1 MKLTPLDIRRN
12 EFTRAFRGFNR
23 EEVESFLTMVADEVE
38 GLVGDHRAATR
49 RVEELE
55 KEVEEYRQME
65 RTLSETLISTQRASE
80 EIRDASVRDADITR
94 RDAQVR
100 SEQMLDNAR
109 IEAERLMLQA
119 RRQAYKIVEDAREKA
134 HTALE
139 EVQRQSDQMYRQS
152 RDDFAEMKRQID
164 TLVERRE
171 AYLATMRGYLTGQLN
186 ALDTLGSERIS
197 KVEPPSQAK
206 TSDAAH
212 DGDDVLAE
220 LDRELAEFS
229 ESMQSGGDEKP
240 KPKKTNEPDESDA
253 PVIPD
258 LQTDGESSE
267 PPAENRPRDGKKS

>member
-109 IEAERLMLQA
+109 IESERLMLQA
-119 RRQAYKIVEDAREKA
+119 RRQAYQIVEDAREKA

-139 EVQRQSDQMYRQS
+139 EVHRQSDQMYRQS
-152 RDDFAEMKRQID
+152 RDDYTEMKRQID
-164 TLVERRE
+164 TLVERRD

-186 ALDTLGSERIS
+186 ALDTLGSEKLA
-197 KVEPPSQAK
+197 KVEPPPQTEPPSA
-206 TSDAAH
+206 TPA
-212 DGDDVLAE
+212 GGDVLAD
-220 LDRELAEFS
+220 LDRELAEFT
-229 ESMQSGGDEKP
+229 EALKSGADEKP
-240 KPKKTNEPDESDA
+240 APKKTSSTDGSDA
-253 PVIPD
+253 PVIPHEN
-258 LQTDGESSE
+258 GESE
-267 PPAENRPRDGKKS
+267 QPPAENRPRDGKKS